1 MLSKRFVLWLVL
13 TTLLLFPAVLWDN
26 LVFASPP
33 QSSESW
39 SQTYEDS
46 AKKDTA
52 DSLIQCAD
60 GGYLIA
66 GTTNVSTTPP
76 KTQLWL
82 LKTDCH
88 GNAECNKTY
97 GSIGSA
103 IKGHVIQTND
113 GGFALAGTVSRRAEI
128 IKTDSL
134 GNLLWNRTFEY
145 SYASCLIQTIDG
157 EYVLL
162 GSTGGVSP
170 SHGDIVWLVKIN
182 QSGDTVWS
190 RTYPNLD
197 DCGVSSIIQTLD
209 KGLAAIGSTSIN
221 PDFLLVKFDT
231 SGNLKWRKTFGSQ
244 DMDFGSSIMQ
254 DADGSYV
261 MAGTL
266 WNRTTFGHVSMP
278 VGLVKA
284 DSKGNLLWLKNYPG
298 ELPYSMVRSSDG
310 SYILYSSV
318 LDKIDVA
325 GNLLWSKNISLGEN
339 TGVNRIDS
347 SSLAVQTSDGGYTV
361 TGTITTSPTDQSDT
375 ISYVWIGKLD
385 SQGNKIVF
393 VPELSSTGIVILLTL
408 VGFVTIAFKK
418 SFSKFH
424 RSVSVISRR

>member
-1 MLSKRFVLWLVL
+1 MASKRFVLGLAL
-13 TTLLLFPAVLWDN
+13 AALLLFPEVLWDN
-26 LVFASPP
+26 LVFASAP
-33 QSSESW
+33 QSSDSW
-39 SQTYEDS
+39 SQTYQDG

-66 GTTNVSTTPP
+66 GTTNVSTAPP
-76 KTQLWL
+76 KSQLWL
-82 LKTDCH
+82 LKIDSH
-88 GNAECNKTY
+88 GNAEWNKTY
-97 GSIGSA
+97 GSTGLA

-113 GGFALAGTVSRRAEI
+113 GGYALAGTVSRRAEV

-145 SYASCLIQTIDG
+145 SYASCIIQTSDG

-162 GSTGGVSP
+162 GSIGGTSP
-170 SHGDIVWLVKIN
+170 TSGAIVWLVKIN

-190 RTYPNLD
+190 QTYPSLSD
-197 DCGVSSIIQTLD
+197 GGVRSIIQTID
-209 KGLAAIGSTSIN
+209 NGFAAIGSTSTN
-221 PDFLLVKFDT
+221 PDFLLLKFDVN
-231 SGNLKWRKTFGSQ
+231 GNLKWRKTFGSQ

-266 WNRTTFGHVSMP
+266 WNRTTFGQVFMP

-284 DSKGNLLWLKNYPG
+284 DSRGNVLWLKNYPG

-310 SYILYSSV
+310 GYILYSSMF
-318 LDKIDVA
+318 DKIGA
-325 GNLLWSKNISLGEN
+325 SGNLLWSKNISLGEN
-339 TGVNRIDS
+339 TGISRSDS
-347 SSLAVQTSDGGYTV
+347 SSLVVQTSDGGYAV
-361 TGTITTSPTDQSDT
+361 AGTITSRPTNQSDI

-385 SQGNKIVF
+385 SEGNKIVF
-393 VPELSSTGIVILLTL
+393 IPELSSTGIAILLTL
-408 VGFVTIAFKK
+408 VGFVVVAFKK
-418 SFSKFH
+418 SFAKVQGNVAATT
-424 RSVSVISRR
+424 RT

>member
-1 MLSKRFVLWLVL
+1 MSSKRLVLWLAL
-13 TTLLLFPAVLWDN
+13 MSLLIFPAVLLNN
-26 LVFASPP
+26 LALASPQP
-33 QSSESW
+33 SDSW
-39 SQTYEDS
+39 IQTYEDG

-66 GTTNVSTTPP
+66 GTTNVSTNPP

-82 LKTDCH
+82 LKTDSH
-88 GNAECNKTY
+88 GNAEWNKTY
-97 GSIGSA
+97 GSIGLA

-134 GNLLWNRTFEY
+134 GNLLWNRTFEH
-145 SYASCLIQTIDG
+145 SYASCLIQTSDG

-162 GSTGGVSP
+162 GSTGEVSS

-190 RTYPNLD
+190 KTYPNLG

-209 KGLAAIGSTSIN
+209 KGLAAIGSTSTN
-221 PDFLLVKFDT
+221 PDFLLVKFDE

-266 WNRTTFGHVSMP
+266 WNRTTYGHVSMP
-278 VGLVKA
+278 IGLVKA
-284 DSKGNLLWLKNYPG
+284 DSRGNFLWLKNYPG

-310 SYILYSSV
+310 SYVLYSSM
-318 LDKIDVA
+318 LDKIDA
-325 GNLLWSKNISLGEN
+325 GGNLLWSKNVSYEN
-339 TGVNRIDS
+339 KGIYRADFTPLV
-347 SSLAVQTSDGGYTV
+347 VQTSDGGYAV
-361 TGTITTSPTDQSDT
+361 AGTIASRPTDQSDI

-385 SQGNKIVF
+385 SEGNKIAF
-393 VPELSSTGIVILLTL
+393 VPELSSMGIVILLTV
-408 VGFVTIAFKK
+408 VGFVMVAFKK
-418 SFSKFH
+418 SFFKFK
-424 RSVSVISRR
+424 RSVAVTSRRR